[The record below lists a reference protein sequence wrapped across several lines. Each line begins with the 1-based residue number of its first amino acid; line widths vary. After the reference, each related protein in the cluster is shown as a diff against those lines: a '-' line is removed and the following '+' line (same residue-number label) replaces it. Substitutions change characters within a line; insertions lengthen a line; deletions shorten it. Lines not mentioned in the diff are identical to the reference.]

1 MYTTA
6 DPARAAHVRSLR
18 DHGASRSD
26 HARHS
31 ARGAALLPVFDM
43 VGYNYRMT
51 DLQAAVGVAQ
61 LGKLDGILADRIAR
75 AHRYDALLAGS
86 TGLVP
91 PVEPP
96 DHRHS
101 YQSYVCRL
109 PADASDAAAVAEAH
123 GRRNAV
129 MQALEDE
136 GIATRQG
143 THAVHLLDYY
153 RRTFGYGPM
162 DLPAAHAADRL
173 SLTLPLY
180 AGMTDAEQ
188 DRVVDRLSHHL
199 ARSGGAVRH
208 G

>member
-1 MYTTA
+1 MIRIVRHPLAVAGSLSRRDGFPPEKSVLVWSAYMLAAEAYTR
-6 DPARAAHVRSLR
+6 DLPRA
-18 DHGASRSD
+18 
-26 HARHS
+26 
-31 ARGAALLPVFDM
+31 F
-43 VGYNYRMT
+43 VG
-51 DLQAAVGVAQ
+51 
-61 LGKLDGILADRIAR
+61 
-75 AHRYDALLAGS
+75 YDALLAGS
-86 TGLVP
+86 TALAP

-96 DHRHS
+96 GHRHS

-123 GRRNAV
+123 GQRNAI

-153 RRTFGYGPM
+153 QRTFGYGPM

-199 ARSGGAVRH
+199 ARAGGAVRH